1 MRGIFAGVLVL
12 MCICMLG
19 SVLVAENQMGVADRY
34 QVNFSQNVRV
44 ADTLLPKGDYEIRHE
59 MQGSDHIMVFRQLG
73 TKKPV
78 ELRAKCTLVPLSAK
92 AISNEKVFTLNA
104 ANEEVLQELV
114 FKGDRS
120 KHVFS
125 TTGYTGMHRGPRG

>member
-1 MRGIFAGVLVL
+1 MRRIFAGILIL

-19 SVLVAENQMGVADRY
+19 SVLVAENQMGIADHY
-34 QVNFSQNVRV
+34 QVSFSQNVRV
-44 ADTLLPKGDYEIRHE
+44 ADTLLPKGEYEIRHV
-59 MQGSDHIMVFRQLG
+59 MQGSDHIMIFRQLG

-92 AISNEKVFTLNA
+92 ATSNEKIFTLNA

-114 FKGDRS
+114 FKGDRA
-120 KHVFS
+120 KHVF
-125 TTGYTGMHRGPRG
+125 

>member
-1 MRGIFAGVLVL
+1 MRQVFAGILVL
-12 MCICMLG
+12 ICVCMLG
-19 SVLVAENQMGVADRY
+19 SVLVAENQMGIADRY

-44 ADTLLPKGDYEIRHE
+44 ADTLLPKGEYEIRHE

-114 FKGDRS
+114 FKGDRA
-120 KHVFS
+120 KHVF
-125 TTGYTGMHRGPRG
+125 